1 MWLFLF
7 TLSLSILSCSH
18 AVVPDIDLR
27 TDVRMRDLTAQC
39 ARTLPAPFQEPY
51 SPPYNEPKSGS
62 KQNKRRLR
70 INNILPWRSF
80 FLFWRDDHTK
90 QHCCC
95 VLKLVMTYAVGV
107 SGPDFRLIH
116 PHLQPPGSNIR
127 SSPRTRQ
134 VFLYSIVIAHLY
146 ISGRYQNPL
155 LLHRGDQLQQH
166 IRSRPPLLQT
176 NSMNASRRPI
186 FSPDRLNHYSGTP
199 SGHSLS
205 RKAQHGKAHISAIS
219 CGIHLK
225 LDSSN
230 TATMK
235 RCRIYVC
242 LVIQRVCSCHFSLV
256 LSLEIDSGQILVI
269 SVSMAFSRS
278 SSAP

>member
-1 MWLFLF
+1 MSLFLF

-27 TDVRMRDLTAQC
+27 TDVRMRDLTAQR
-39 ARTLPAPFQEPY
+39 ARTLPAPLQEPY
-51 SPPYNEPKSGS
+51 SPPYNGPKSGN

-70 INNILPWRSF
+70 INDILPWRSF

-90 QHCCC
+90 QLCCC
-95 VLKLVMTYAVGV
+95 VLKLVIPHAVGV

-116 PHLQPPGSNIR
+116 PHLQPPGSNVR
-127 SSPRTRQ
+127 CNPRTRQ
-134 VFLYSIVIAHLY
+134 VFLYSIVISHFY

-155 LLHRGDQLQQH
+155 SLHRGDQLQRH
-166 IRSRPPLLQT
+166 IRSKSPFLQT

-186 FSPDRLNHYSGTP
+186 FSPDRLNHCSRTP

-205 RKAQHGKAHISAIS
+205 RKARYGKALIYSIR
-219 CGIHLK
+219 CGFHLE

-235 RCRIYVC
+235 KCRIYVC

-269 SVSMAFSRS
+269 AVSMAFSRS